1 MAKADEQAT
10 ETNQQQQTR
19 RSWQRPTLKA
29 AGTVSDV
36 LQGGTGKVTVVVGD
50 PGESQKVPSMDM

>member
-1 MAKADEQAT
+1 MSNEQKTPQPDAQSVKKA
-10 ETNQQQQTR
+10 
-19 RSWQRPTLKA
+19 WQRPELKQT
-29 AGTVSDV
+29 GTVGDV

>member
-1 MAKADEQAT
+1 MAKADEQTT
-10 ETNQQQQTR
+10 ETNQQQTR